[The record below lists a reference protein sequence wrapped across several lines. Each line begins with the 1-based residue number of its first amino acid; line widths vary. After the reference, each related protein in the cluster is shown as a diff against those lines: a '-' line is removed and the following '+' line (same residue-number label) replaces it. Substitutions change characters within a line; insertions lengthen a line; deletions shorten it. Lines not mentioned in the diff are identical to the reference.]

1 MQKLIDLNRFRAK
14 TFAGSEHVKT
24 SNSVIVK
31 KEKGEISP
39 NSTFEWDGETVVLPS
54 IPPRLSRC
62 KIIEIIY
69 TLELQVTSITVSA
82 VLPIHIGTIPL
93 LSDLMA
99 RARNGRVETNGR
111 VRGSTENGAES
122 IVQVSCSTNSTE
134 KCVENYDLSV

>member
-1 MQKLIDLNRFRAK
+1 MIVQAK

-69 TLELQVTSITVSA
+69 TLELQADSTVSA

-134 KCVENYDLSV
+134 KCVENYDLFR